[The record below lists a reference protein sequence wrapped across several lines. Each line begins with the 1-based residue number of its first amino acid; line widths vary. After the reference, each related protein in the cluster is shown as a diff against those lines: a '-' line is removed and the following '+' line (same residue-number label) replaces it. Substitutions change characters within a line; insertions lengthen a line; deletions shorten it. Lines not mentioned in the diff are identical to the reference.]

1 MITALVERWR
11 SETHTFHL
19 NFGEATI
26 TLQDVAILY
35 GLPADGL
42 PVTGID
48 LTLDPADWQTRMID
62 LFGWTPI
69 DINRDFQ
76 GGRLLMT
83 SLIKHITNLPL
94 ITDAS
99 SEIDVQQ
106 RPYSPDVSATLPDY
120 CMNGSSVWHAI
131 VSVIAWDAVESH
143 YPDRVLRQFGLIQNI
158 PSRILWDFKHFQLD
172 RRGRANF
179 NWLYF
184 FNKEVEIWRDK
195 QNRNAERDDL
205 EDDNEYVQL
214 YNTITHHLIN
224 NLAHQFKEGYQSFAG
239 RHDILARTLHQIYRT
254 TLNVQDSDNNEL
266 REFGDRLSKLALNSF
281 RVASERGSG
290 CIEAQYPHGDEYVEP
305 RPQPRSRGR
314 RREERPNYD
323 SDEDAGT
330 QMSPVHDHVTSDRT
344 SNSFGQH
351 FRGIAENVHTFS
363 LHYSGETSYN
373 LNDSQL
379 VLYQPECVTHQY
391 SPRTPYQPTEFT
403 DSDFYGHSPIIP
415 DPNPRRMP
423 PIAPVPFMLDLESQ
437 VDDNG
442 VELESHVDDNDEN
455 TLGVGSRRG
464 GRPRG
469 RPPGRSRFQNAPAI
483 RRTRP
488 DEIDGGEPAH
498 PHMLSPRANI
508 HL

>member
-1 MITALVERWR
+1 MITTLVERWR

-48 LTLDPADWQTRMID
+48 LTLDPVDWQTRMID

-106 RPYSPDVSATLPDY
+106 RPYSPDVSATLPNY

-143 YPDRVLRQFGLIQNI
+143 YLDRVLRQFGLIQNI

-195 QNRNAERDDL
+195 QNRNAERDDI

-224 NLAHQFKEGYQSFAG
+224 NLAHQFKE
-239 RHDILARTLHQIYRT
+239 
-254 TLNVQDSDNNEL
+254 DSDNNEL

-305 RPQPRSRGR
+305 RPQPRRRGR

-363 LHYSGETSYN
+363 LHYS
-373 LNDSQL
+373 
-379 VLYQPECVTHQY
+379 
-391 SPRTPYQPTEFT
+391 
-403 DSDFYGHSPIIP
+403 

-437 VDDNG
+437 VDNNG